1 MTPLL
6 IALLAG
12 LAIWYVNDTLRCRER
27 VVRAARNACAE
38 LRVQFLDQSVAQTRL
53 GLGRGADGRLRL
65 RREYRFD
72 FSLDGSDR
80 YAGYVTCI
88 GQRVTG
94 LSLDH
99 PDGRLVQ

>member
-12 LAIWYVNDTLRCRER
+12 LVIWYVNDTLKCRER

-53 GLGRGADGRLRL
+53 GWGRDARGRMRL
-65 RREYRFD
+65 RRDYRFD

-80 YAGYVTCI
+80 HAGYITCI
-88 GQRVTG
+88 GQHVTG
-94 LSLDH
+94 LTLDH